1 MAEINGAHR
10 QGQRHR
16 QRHRQRSWQHW
27 LCRRSLQR
35 RRRSSGS
42 TAPAALFL
50 QSRPGRWIKTAMTVS
65 LSPTPEAALPSPA
78 ARLSLQK
85 STIAADTTTIRS
97 LDWDRSRFDIE
108 FGLRNGTTYNAFL
121 VRGERIALIDTSHAK
136 FRDLWLACLREELDP
151 RQIDVLIVSHTEPD
165 HSGLV
170 ADLLELN
177 PEIEVVASKVAIQ
190 FLENQVHRPFRSR
203 AVKSGDQLDLGTNP
217 DSGVAHRFEFLSAPN
232 LHWPDTI
239 FSFDHGSGILY
250 TCDAF
255 GLHYCSEDLFDV
267 DPGAIAPDF
276 RFYYECLMGP
286 NARSVLQAM
295 KRMEALPP
303 ISTIAVGHGPLLRHH
318 LDLWT
323 ADYRSWSSDR
333 SQGEAYAAVCYLSQ
347 YGFCDRLSQAIAR
360 GISKAEAQVQLVDL
374 RATDAQEL
382 SALIGEASAVVVPTW
397 PAQPDADLQASI
409 GTLLAALKPKQWLA
423 VYDAYGGNDQPIDTV
438 ASQLRSLGQKQAFA
452 PLRIRQVPG
461 AADYQLCE
469 EAGTDL
475 GQLLTR
481 ARAIAAMKSLD
492 GDLDKALGRLSG
504 GLYVV
509 TARQGEGDSIRS
521 GAMVASWV
529 SQASFAP
536 PGISIAVAR
545 DRAIESLLQV
555 GDRFVLNIL
564 RQDNH
569 QALLRHFLR
578 RFPPGADRFAGV
590 SVLEGV
596 ARGGPVLG
604 DALAYLGCRVTQRM
618 EVPDHWIIYAEVEQ
632 GNVSDAS
639 ARTAVHHRKV
649 GNHY

>member
-1 MAEINGAHR
+1 MTVAPSPMPA
-10 QGQRHR
+10 
-16 QRHRQRSWQHW
+16 
-27 LCRRSLQR
+27 
-35 RRRSSGS
+35 
-42 TAPAALFL
+42 APAA
-50 QSRPGRWIKTAMTVS
+50 G
-65 LSPTPEAALPSPA
+65 
-78 ARLSLQK
+78 RLSLQCQE
-85 STIAADTTTIRS
+85 IASDTTALRS

-121 VRGERIALIDTSHAK
+121 VRGERTALIDTSHLK
-136 FRDLWLACLREELDP
+136 FEGTWLPLLQE
-151 RQIDVLIVSHTEPD
+151 QIDPKAIDHLIVSHTEPD
-165 HSGLV
+165 HSGLIGHLI
-170 ADLLELN
+170 DLN
-177 PEIEVVASKVAIQ
+177 PEIEIVGSKVAIQ
-190 FLENQVHRPFRSR
+190 FLENQVHRPFKSR
-203 AVKSGDQLDLGTNP
+203 AVKSGDELDLGTNP
-217 DSGVAHRFEFLSAPN
+217 DSGTAHRFEFLSAPN

-239 FSFDHGSGILY
+239 FSFDHGTGILY

-255 GLHYCSEDLFDV
+255 GLHYCSDELFDS

-295 KRMEALPP
+295 KRMDGLATP
-303 ISTIAVGHGPLLRHH
+303 ITTIAVGHGPLLRHH

-323 ADYRSWSSDR
+323 GDYRAWSSER
-333 SQGEAYAAVCYLSQ
+333 SQGQTYAAVCYLSQ

-360 GISKAEAQVQLVDL
+360 GIGKTDAQVQLVDL

-382 SALIGEASAVVVPTW
+382 SALVGEASAVVVPTW
-397 PAQPDADLQASI
+397 PAEPDADLQASI
-409 GTLLAALKPKQWLA
+409 GTLLAALKPKQWVA

-461 AADYQLCE
+461 AAEYQLCE

-481 ARAIAAMKSLD
+481 DKAIAAMKSLD

-509 TARQGEGDSIRS
+509 TARQGEGENLRS

-529 SQASFAP
+529 SQASFDP
-536 PGISIAVAR
+536 PGISIAVAK

-564 RQDNH
+564 REDNH
-569 QALLRHFLR
+569 QPLLRHFLK

-590 SVLEGV
+590 NVLEGV
-596 ARGGPVLG
+596 ASGGPVLG
-604 DALAYLGCRVTQRM
+604 DALAFLGCRVTQRM
-618 EVPDHWIIYAEVEQ
+618 EVPDHWIVYAEVEQ
-632 GNVSDAS
+632 GNVSDAT